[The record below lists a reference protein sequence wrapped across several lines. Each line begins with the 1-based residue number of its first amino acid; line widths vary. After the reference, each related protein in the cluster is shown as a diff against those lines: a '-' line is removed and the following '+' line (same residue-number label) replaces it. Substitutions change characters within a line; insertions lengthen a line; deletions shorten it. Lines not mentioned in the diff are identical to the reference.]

1 MKLENWHLSITL
13 VCLLFGLLF
22 TSNLKTQ
29 LQEVNPT
36 AARNKTLVDFI
47 KTQENKNQELE
58 TEITASR
65 KKIEEY
71 HATKSGENGLAPLKK
86 NIEELTFAAGL
97 TKVTGPGI
105 VITLDDQEKARTSK
119 EPEMY
124 LIHFSSILY
133 IVNDLRAAGAEAIS
147 VNNDRVVSTTDIRC
161 AGNIILVN
169 THRLAPPYRIQ
180 AIGDPDKLEA
190 VAQSGEYGFL
200 ELGNF
205 PVTLEKKDEI
215 LIPAYKGSYTFNYAV
230 PLKEGEK

>member
-29 LQEVNPT
+29 LQEVNPK
-36 AARNKTLVDFI
+36 AARNKTLVNFI
-47 KTQENKNQELE
+47 KTQEDKNLELE
-58 TEITASR
+58 TEITTSR

-71 HATKSGENGLAPLKK
+71 HTTKSGETGLAPFKK
-86 NIEELTFAAGL
+86 NLEELTFAAGL
-97 TKVTGPGI
+97 TKVAGPGV
-105 VITLDDQEKARTSK
+105 VITLDDQEKARTAQD
-119 EPEMY
+119 PELY
-124 LIHFSSILY
+124 LIHYSSILY

-180 AIGDPDKLEA
+180 AIGNPEKLEEMA
-190 VAQSGEYGFL
+190 LSGEYGIL

-230 PLKEGEK
+230 PQKEGAN